1 MGIIFQIGFIFIL
14 AFSLSLFSD
23 TILLKNGTF
32 VRGKTTL
39 KEDQVVVE
47 TFDGKF
53 KNIPKKEILK
63 IDLRNIS
70 EKEIKELR
78 EQEEKL
84 EIARRDRI
92 KKANEEIQRR
102 IDNIKSQM
110 KRANEEQNQALLQ
123 ELENLKKQMQ
133 EVDEDNSV
141 THFGPLFRSS
151 VLPGWGNIFVGN
163 AKKKNI
169 VKYFGFGYL
178 GLSLALLLN
187 SGQKYLD
194 QLDRKNNY
202 ENKVQEYTFFNALL
216 NSTSIPNQNLVY
228 GFYFLSEKNYSE
240 YKTENI
246 NYNQSI
252 QALGFVYLVQLTHA
266 YYLGY
271 SSYREYLTYLDE
283 KKIQFSFNL
292 KQEKSSFDLSK
303 GQSLELKIEYRF

>member
-1 MGIIFQIGFIFIL
+1 MCITFFMKLILFIFIS
-14 AFSLSLFSD
+14 FSLFPD
-23 TILLKNGTF
+23 TVLLKNGTF
-32 VRGKTTL
+32 IRGKTTL

-70 EKEIKELR
+70 DSEIKELR

-84 EIARRDRI
+84 EIARKERI
-92 KKANEEIQRR
+92 KKANEELEKK

-110 KRANEEQNQALLQ
+110 RKSNNEQNQALLK

-133 EVDEDNSV
+133 EVEEDNSV
-141 THFGPLFRSS
+141 THFGPLIRSS

-163 AKKKNI
+163 AKRKNI
-169 VKYFGFGYL
+169 VKYFGFAYL
-178 GLSLALLLN
+178 GLSLVLLAN

-216 NSTSIPNQNLVY
+216 NSTSIPNPNLIY
-228 GFYFLSEKNYSE
+228 GFYFLSNKNYDE

-246 NYNQSI
+246 NYNQSV
-252 QALGFVYLVQLTHA
+252 QALGFVYIVQLAHA

-271 SSYREYLTYLDE
+271 SSYREYISYLSE
-283 KKIQFSFNL
+283 QKIQFSLNL
-292 KQEKSSFDLSK
+292 KQEKNSFDLSK
-303 GQSLELKIEYRF
+303 SQSWEFKLEYRF